1 MRGVSLIELMI
12 GMVLGLI
19 VVAAVFNV
27 YTGTARSAR
36 FSDGLQTLQENGRH
50 GIGVLQRGL
59 RLAGYSTTVPLV
71 PLDIAGAD
79 ATGAGA
85 TTVIVNTTAA
95 SDCAGGS
102 TAATGGVAS
111 NVYRFDPA
119 RNAITCAAVGT
130 AETDAI
136 ELIDDVDAFRVLY
149 GLDEDDDGT
158 PERFVPWSAGLA
170 PRSVAALRVALL
182 VNSGSPIRARERAQD
197 HAMLDVVETL
207 PADRLVRHV
216 FQSTVLVRNRP

>member
-136 ELIDDVDAFRVLY
+136 ELIDNVDAFRVLY
-149 GLDEDDDGT
+149 GLDEDEDGM